1 MPAVAVITIIGAI
14 LTVLV
19 LAAYLI
25 RVARILQ
32 RVKAKLGDVI
42 VGVESAAQ
50 KTEPLGSI
58 LREINKD
65 LAGADKGLQDVLT
78 KQR

>member
-42 VGVESAAQ
+42 VGVESATQ